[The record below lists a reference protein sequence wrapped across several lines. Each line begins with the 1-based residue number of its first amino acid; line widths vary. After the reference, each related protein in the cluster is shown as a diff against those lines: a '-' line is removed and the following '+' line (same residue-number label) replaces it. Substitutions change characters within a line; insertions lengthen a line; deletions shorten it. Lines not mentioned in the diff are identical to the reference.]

1 MVVQFLKRIMELFG
15 GNINAKAFNKGNSP
29 EIVGD
34 GNKMN
39 NLTNSTFIN
48 GNVKVYIDDQGWNMA
63 SQKHAYDFN
72 QEADAMLKDLQRCVG
87 KKKFV
92 NKLCEISNYKAV
104 RNVLSQV
111 NDFLGDPERRE
122 LLRNMV
128 LEKFKTE
135 GDEGRI
141 YLEAIVAMEKL
152 KPRDLRV
159 LAAMAFVMTLSRSLG
174 KGSVILHKRSIL
186 ALLEYVGELEE
197 AELEMLRVNG
207 MLYPLF
213 PKEFDIAGL
222 ERLKDVDV
230 QIYENC
236 IQWVKRNGFVCA
248 FKLTPLGNLLA
259 KNVFSVIYDLNY
271 ESAYNYVL
279 PLKYTDLN
287 VGNISAD
294 GDVIASGTMA
304 MGKQI

>member
-1 MVVQFLKRIMELFG
+1 MLEFIKRVMSLFG
-15 GNINAKAFNKGNSP
+15 GNINLKGFNSGHNV
-29 EIVGD
+29 EFGGD
-34 GNKMN
+34 SKRLDSLNQAGHDVLNFN
-39 NLTNSTFIN
+39 IYNIGDPCWNLATE
-48 GNVKVYIDDQGWNMA
+48 
-63 SQKHAYDFN
+63 KHCMDFK
-72 QEADAMLKDLQRCVG
+72 QEAYAMLKDLQRCVG
-87 KKKFV
+87 EKNFV
-92 NKLCEISNYKAV
+92 NKLCDISNYKAV
-104 RNVLSQV
+104 KYVFSQV

-135 GDEGRI
+135 GDEGGI

-174 KGSVILHKRSIL
+174 KGSIILHKRSIL